1 MYNIY
6 VCIMT
11 KVLESLMDKFKRRME
26 TTEEKVMK
34 IEQLKLSNM
43 NSFF

>member
-11 KVLESLMDKFKRRME
+11 KVLESLLDKFKRRME
-26 TTEEKVMK
+26 KKEEKIKK
-34 IEQLKLSNM
+34 IEKWKLGNM
-43 NSFF
+43 NRCF